1 MKSVIVIVAYK
12 PKPGKADAL
21 NGLVKTHVSRLRK
34 EGLVTHREPTLL
46 QAANGTVIE
55 MFEWLSQEAIQQ
67 AHRNEEVHKM
77 WAEFAEVCDYVP
89 LSELPETKGLFAEFT
104 PLNYTT

>member
-1 MKSVIVIVAYK
+1 MKSVIVIVAYR
-12 PKPGKADAL
+12 PKQGKAGAL
-21 NGLVKTHVSRLRK
+21 KELIKTHVTRLRA
-34 EGLVTHREPTLL
+34 EGLVTGRQPTLL
-46 QAANGTVIE
+46 QAADGIMIE
-55 MFEWLSQEAIQQ
+55 IFEWLNQEAVQQ

-104 PLNYTT
+104 PIES